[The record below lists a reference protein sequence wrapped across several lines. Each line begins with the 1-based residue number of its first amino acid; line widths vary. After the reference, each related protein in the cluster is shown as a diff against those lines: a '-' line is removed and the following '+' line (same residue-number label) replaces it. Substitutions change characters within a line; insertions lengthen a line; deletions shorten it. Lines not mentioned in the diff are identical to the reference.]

1 MAWLQKRPQV
11 SNPVNFFTVGLNKTL
26 LIVGLGNI
34 GDEYIGTRHNIGFAC
49 ADDFVNACDLGSWT
63 NKKDLKCLMADGRL
77 GESRVIVI
85 KPTTLMNLSGEAV
98 QAVAHFYKI
107 PTANIAVVHD
117 ELDVEFG
124 QIRSRAGGSSAGHN
138 GIKSVTKQLGD
149 ENYGR
154 LRVGI
159 GPKKPKQMDSA
170 DFVLQAFSKTEQK
183 QLPALLKEST
193 AILTEFVYGGQLGAE
208 TRSFLF

>member
-1 MAWLQKRPQV
+1 M
-11 SNPVNFFTVGLNKTL
+11 TVGLNKTL

-34 GDEYIGTRHNIGFAC
+34 GEQYDGTRHNIGFAC
-49 ADDFVNACDLGSWT
+49 ADDFVKACDLGNWT
-63 NKKDLKCLMADGRL
+63 HKKDLKCLQAEGRL

-98 QAVAHFYKI
+98 QAIVHFYKI
-107 PTANIAVVHD
+107 PLGNIVVVHD
-117 ELDVEFG
+117 ELDVNFG
-124 QIRSRAGGSSAGHN
+124 QIRSRIGGGSAGHN
-138 GIKSVTKQLGD
+138 GIKSVSQLLGD

-159 GPKKPKQMDSA
+159 GPKKPAQIDSA
-170 DFVLQAFSKTEQK
+170 DFVLQAFSATQKK
-183 QLPALLKEST
+183 QLALLLKEST
-193 AILTEFVYGGQLGAE
+193 AMLTEFVYGGQLNAE

>member
-26 LIVGLGNI
+26 LVVGLGNI
-34 GDEYIGTRHNIGFAC
+34 GEEYNGTRHNIGFASV
-49 ADDFVNACDLGSWT
+49 DDFVTACDLGNWT

-77 GESRVIVI
+77 GESRVVVI

-107 PTANIAVVHD
+107 PTANIVVVHD

-124 QIRSRAGGSSAGHN
+124 QIRSRIGGSSAGHN
-138 GIKSVTKQLGD
+138 GIKSVTKSLGD

-154 LRVGI
+154 IRIGI
-159 GPKKPKQMDSA
+159 GPKKPKQIESA
-170 DFVLQAFSKTEQK
+170 DFVLQAFSKTQQK
-183 QLPALLKEST
+183 SLAPLLKEST
-193 AILTEFVYGGQLGAE
+193 AMLTEFVYGGQLSPE